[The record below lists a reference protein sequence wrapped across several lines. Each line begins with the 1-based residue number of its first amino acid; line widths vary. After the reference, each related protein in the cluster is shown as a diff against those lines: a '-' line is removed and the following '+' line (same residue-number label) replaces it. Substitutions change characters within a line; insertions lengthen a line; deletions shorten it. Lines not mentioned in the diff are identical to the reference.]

1 MFKTIISAA
10 ALSFAFAGAAA
21 ADEMKKCDDATMAMV
36 KEMVGKAEGDAM
48 TMGMKEMDMAK
59 EAMKANDMAKCSEH
73 LGMAEKAAM
82 AK

>member
-1 MFKTIISAA
+1 MFKTLIAAA
-10 ALSFAFAGAAA
+10 ALSFAFAGVAAA
-21 ADEMKKCDDATMAMV
+21 EDMKKCDDETMAMV
-36 KEMVGKAEGDAM
+36 MKAVEGAPEEAM
-48 TMGMKEMDMAK
+48 KKGMMAFDMAK